1 LTEQHGGRPAG
12 IDRLAT
18 ELDGADIVIACAAS
32 PHPILHRRHVLDAM
46 SRRPDMPM
54 IIIDIAMPRNV
65 DPEVKGIANV
75 HLFNIDDLNELADKN
90 RAQRELEIGAVE
102 KVIQRESDI
111 LMKWWQAH
119 RVRPT
124 VKALMDKAE
133 KIRSTQFSKTLKKLS
148 ALSNEDKDA
157 IELLTVSIVDKVLRD
172 PILFLKSSESKGNG
186 DERADII
193 KELFRLDGTKDRE

>member
-1 LTEQHGGRPAG
+1 
-12 IDRLAT
+12 
-18 ELDGADIVIACAAS
+18 
-32 PHPILHRRHVLDAM
+32 
-46 SRRPDMPM
+46 MPM